1 MTEPVAEQYRSTQ
14 EYQQAF
20 SRRPTLTAR
29 AIAAGM
35 LRVMAWLAIAIPAL
49 VALGVALYA
58 PRTGPRTSMRM
69 AQRELRMMLDR
80 GETVERSASVS
91 RHHWWRWFHPTYG
104 VLAYTDRRLL
114 WVGAVPRALIE
125 WNADEPVAF
134 ETRSWAH
141 DSVTLTT
148 ATVMW
153 GSARGIALESRDGRE
168 PFAVAG
174 GAWPAVREVRAALE
188 RRQAVLRAEAERER
202 QRQEYQAWLA
212 RQPVYHIVRPG
223 EALISI
229 AAMYGLTPDSLRAL
243 NALPGDRI
251 RIGDRLLV
259 RPPR

>member
-1 MTEPVAEQYRSTQ
+1 MTDPVAEQYRSTQ
-14 EYQQAF
+14 EYQQQFA
-20 SRRPTLTAR
+20 RRPTLTAR
-29 AIAAGM
+29 AVAGGVVRA
-35 LRVMAWLAIAIPAL
+35 LAWLAIAIPSL

-58 PRTGPRTSMRM
+58 PRMGPRTSQRL
-69 AQRELRMMLDR
+69 AQRELRLMLDR
-80 GETVERSASVS
+80 GETVERSAPVA
-91 RHHWWRWFHPTYG
+91 RHHWWRYFHPTYG

-141 DSVTLTT
+141 DSVSIAS

-153 GSARGIALESRDGRE
+153 GSARGIALVSRDGRE

-174 GAWPAVREVRAALE
+174 GAWPAVREVRATLE
-188 RRQAVLRAEAERER
+188 RRQAVLRADAERER

-223 EALISI
+223 DAVISI
-229 AAMYGLTPDSLRAL
+229 AALYGLTPDSLRAL

-251 RIGDRLLV
+251 RIGQRLLV
-259 RPPR
+259 RPAR